1 MFASEE
7 NLSRQPSSADA
18 MISNGK
24 ISSTGVNGEQRREP
38 SDAQTG
44 ESEAIPAVSI
54 VIPVYNSE
62 RTIERLC
69 LALIDGLAKEW
80 PLQIVLVDDGSQDN
94 SAAVCRKLH
103 EKYAH
108 HVCCVL
114 LSKNFGEHN
123 AVMAGLNCATGDY
136 CVVMDDDFQNPPHE
150 VERMLREIEK
160 GYDVVYARYQ
170 QKKHSL
176 WRNLGSRLHNRMATH
191 ALGKPKDLYLSSF
204 KAMSR
209 FAVQEL
215 VKYRGPDPYLDAI
228 LLRTTRNIGVLDVS
242 HEAREE
248 GASGYT
254 LMKLFGLW
262 GNMIVAFSIYPLRL
276 IALYGLIT
284 TLSGVAYACYKLIE
298 WWSPGMPD
306 PDPYEKLNA
315 SMWVFRGSS
324 LLAIGIV
331 GEYVGRIYRNLSST
345 PQYVIRNQFRC
356 KPREGG
362 HAPQKA
368 RMEE

>member
-1 MFASEE
+1 MVKGPVKMGALEE
-7 NLSRQPSSADA
+7 QML
-18 MISNGK
+18 SNGE
-24 ISSTGVNGEQRREP
+24 IVNMRFHSEDQVASSVVPLSEVQRK
-38 SDAQTG
+38 S
-44 ESEAIPAVSI
+44 SVSV

-62 RTIERLC
+62 KTIERLC
-69 LALIDGLAKEW
+69 QALLEGLAGRWRLE
-80 PLQIVLVDDGSQDN
+80 IVLVDDGSRDQ
-94 SAAVCRKLH
+94 SAALCRRLH
-103 EKYAH
+103 QLYPQNICAI
-108 HVCCVL
+108 L

-123 AVMAGLNCATGDY
+123 AVMAGLNCTHGDY
-136 CVVMDDDFQNPPHE
+136 CVVMDDDFQNPPEE
-150 VERMLREIEK
+150 VERMIEEIEK
-160 GYDVVYARYQ
+160 GYDVVYARYGK
-170 QKKHSL
+170 KKHST
-176 WRNLGSRLHNRMATH
+176 WRNLGSRFHNWAATH

-209 FAVQEL
+209 FAVDEI

-242 HEAREE
+242 HEAREH

-284 TLSGVAYACYKLIE
+284 TLSGAAYAAYKLME
-298 WWSPGMPD
+298 WWSPGLPD

-324 LLAIGIV
+324 LLAMGIV

-345 PQYVIRNQFRC
+345 PQYVIRNQFMC
-356 KPREGG
+356 KPSEVAEPDQPSG
-362 HAPQKA
+362 
-368 RMEE
+368 E